1 MPVWA
6 LLLTA
11 LKNPAEVS
19 VVRMWE
25 LPSSFS
31 LETFRIVWPELK
43 DGFVNSLLLAIPA
56 SLISSM
62 LGAMNG
68 FVLSKWRF
76 PGADVV
82 FPLILFGMF
91 IPYQAILIPMYQV
104 MKTTGL
110 VGGLDGLILVHVIY
124 GLPITTL
131 IFRSYFASISD
142 ELIEASKVD
151 GAGMFRTF
159 FFVALPDCPTRVR
172 GLDDLAVHVEL
183 ERLPVR
189 GAADQSGVLA
199 DHGGPQQHRRR
210 ADDPVQPVD
219 GERVAREH
227 PHTADLHP
235 AWPLLHAWPHG
246 RRTQGVGRM
255 TQVSQHSV
263 MESAAQRT
271 ASGIRLD
278 HVSKRFRGGVLAVN
292 DVDLTVEPG
301 EFMVLVGPSG
311 CGKSTLLRMIAGL
324 EDVSSGRVHI
334 GDRDVTDDLPQKRDV
349 AMVFQSYALYPR
361 MTVRKN
367 MAFGLRMRGT
377 DRDERD
383 RRVSPTWRTSS
394 DWGR

>member
-1 MPVWA
+1 MSAQVELEKPPQRSEPVPERPGRRRSKWAPYLTTARYVALFALACAFLMPVWA

-31 LETFRIVWPELK
+31 LETFRIVWPELQ
-43 DGFVNSLLLAIPA
+43 DGFVNSLLLAIPS

-159 FFVALPDCPTRVR
+159 FFVALPIAPPAFAVSLIWQFTSSWNDFLFGVLLTSREYWPITVALNNIAGGQTIPFNQSMASALLASIPTLLIYILLGRFFMR
-172 GLDDLAVHVEL
+172 GLMA
-183 ERLPVR
+183 
-189 GAADQSGVLA
+189 GALKG
-199 DHGGPQQHRRR
+199 
-210 ADDPVQPVD
+210 
-219 GERVAREH
+219 
-227 PHTADLHP
+227 
-235 AWPLLHAWPHG
+235 
-246 RRTQGVGRM
+246 
-255 TQVSQHSV
+255 
-263 MESAAQRT
+263 
-271 ASGIRLD
+271 
-278 HVSKRFRGGVLAVN
+278 
-292 DVDLTVEPG
+292 
-301 EFMVLVGPSG
+301 
-311 CGKSTLLRMIAGL
+311 
-324 EDVSSGRVHI
+324 
-334 GDRDVTDDLPQKRDV
+334 
-349 AMVFQSYALYPR
+349 
-361 MTVRKN
+361 
-367 MAFGLRMRGT
+367 
-377 DRDERD
+377 
-383 RRVSPTWRTSS
+383 
-394 DWGR
+394 